1 MKENEVQASI
11 FSAAQEQEL
20 VRLKQYMPYRIVWG
34 CVNTQT
40 EPHEFEA
47 HADYNRRKLNA
58 KLRAGWLVAT
68 VGE

>member
-1 MKENEVQASI
+1 VNEVRASI
-11 FSAAQEQEL
+11 FNATQEQEL
-20 VRLKQYMPYRIVWG
+20 RNLKAHFPYRLVWG

-40 EPHEFEA
+40 EPHEFEV